1 MLNNKCKTL
10 LVCGGGEKIH
20 KTLSCCQK
28 KETICRLCSFFFFF
42 LAYQL
47 HNASHSSNL
56 TSWSSNLL
64 HRTLQGVEKRETT
77 TGGMAMGQPDQD
89 TYIIYSL
96 PSLLLLKELFFS
108 VLLLL
113 LLPPL
118 LLLSLQYVK
127 TRSEKF
133 ASSQSPAIIS
143 LSSGVQ

>member
-1 MLNNKCKTL
+1 
-10 LVCGGGEKIH
+10 
-20 KTLSCCQK
+20 
-28 KETICRLCSFFFFF
+28 
-42 LAYQL
+42 
-47 HNASHSSNL
+47 
-56 TSWSSNLL
+56 
-64 HRTLQGVEKRETT
+64 
-77 TGGMAMGQPDQD
+77 MGQPDQD

-96 PSLLLLKELFFS
+96 PSLLLLKELVFSS

-113 LLPPL
+113 FRLLPPPL